1 MTTQQSPD
9 GQTQTDPTQTNDAV
23 AGDDEP
29 IRNMGDLRRLVATRE
44 EMKEIRAVIDA
55 FSSKLD
61 ALAKPQAPDPAAPSA
76 PATPPSAVE
85 QLAAKVE
92 ALLGREDAKA
102 KTDRRHAIMAGV
114 AAHAQ
119 ESQREM
125 IRGAVAMMHIDGEI
139 DLTAEA
145 TQAEVDKALTKLRAK
160 YPGAFAAAGNASPAA
175 GIRHGDVPPGTP
187 LHEYT
192 REQLARLTPEE
203 VNKLRKASR
212 TSGLAV

>member
-61 ALAKPQAPDPAAPSA
+61 ALAKPSA

-85 QLAAKVE
+85 QLAAKVD